1 MFLARVYVTLK
12 PTVNDPQGLTI
23 RGALHSLGFAE
34 VESVRAGKY
43 MEIRLKA
50 KDRKVAEEQVQEMCR
65 RLLANPVI
73 EDFRYEIEDGKAART
88 RARRD

>member
-23 RGALHSLGFAE
+23 KGGLHSLGFAE

-43 MEIRLKA
+43 MEIRFQANDMAQAEKQ
-50 KDRKVAEEQVQEMCR
+50 VAEMCR
-65 RLLANPVI
+65 LLLANPVI
-73 EDFRYEIEDGKAART
+73 EESRFALEETTG
-88 RARRD
+88 

>member
-1 MFLARVYVTLK
+1 MTFLARVYVTLR

-23 RGALHSLGFAE
+23 RGGLHQLGYGE

-43 MEIRLKA
+43 LEIRLNA
-50 KDRKVAEEQVQEMCR
+50 PDATAAEGRVAEMCR

-73 EDFRYEIEDGKAART
+73 EDYRFSVEAA
-88 RARRD
+88 